1 MIYLGAD
8 HGGYELKEKVKR
20 WLKDWGYEFED
31 LGNDHLDS
39 EDDYPDF
46 AIKVAKKLSRKSA
59 KNDMGI
65 LICRSGVGMDI
76 TANRF
81 AGVRC
86 GLGCSPQQIRVA
98 KRDDNLNC
106 LALASA
112 YTKEEDAKSI
122 IQFFL
127 ETQYTGGEK
136 YQRRLD
142 KIDKI
147 K

>member
-8 HGGYELKEKVKR
+8 HGGFELKEKVKK

-39 EDDYPDF
+39 EDDYPDY
-46 AIKVAKKLSRKSA
+46 AVKVAKKLSRKSA
-59 KNDMGI
+59 KGDMGI
-65 LICRSGVGMDI
+65 LLCRAGVGMDVV
-76 TANRF
+76 ANRF

-86 GLGCSPQQIRVA
+86 GLGCSPQQIRVG

-106 LALASA
+106 LALAA
-112 YTKEEDAKSI
+112 DYTEEEDVKSI
-122 IQFFL
+122 IQMFL
-127 ETQYTGGEK
+127 ETRFSGGEK

-142 KIDKI
+142 KIEKI